1 MATKKTKA
9 SSGKATPAKR
19 TRAKKE
25 EATIPVEQLQEAIQE
40 TQAGVE
46 GGPTT
51 TPPSEP
57 QEGQI
62 QVNVDFLRT
71 TRVHI
76 AMPCYG
82 GMLTEST
89 FMSFIKWANT
99 ARQLNIDWTLETM
112 VNESLISRARN
123 TLTAKFLNMPD
134 ATHLFFVDADIG
146 WEPWHLLVLL
156 NRDVDVIGGLY
167 PMKTMPIKW
176 VVNGFEGA
184 EEGPDGLQ
192 EVSKAGTGFLLM
204 KKHVFEKMNSHPA
217 VKQYKNDIG
226 LDPVYD
232 QFLKTY
238 FDTAVRQNRYYSED
252 WTFCENWRD
261 IGGKIWVD
269 KRVLL
274 RHSGSYVF
282 CMENQ
287 QFLMDNI
294 GPLYMQQ
301 QQQQQ
306 AAQQAAQ
313 LQPDADGNI
322 TIDTGEAS
330 VDVAPEV
337 VTDVQPP
344 LVDDAQF
351 SKPGAP

>member
-1 MATKKTKA
+1 M
-9 SSGKATPAKR
+9 
-19 TRAKKE
+19 AKKNQKAE
-25 EATIPVEQLQEAIQE
+25 EATVPVEKVQELVENNPAPGQQ
-40 TQAGVE
+40 QA
-46 GGPTT
+46 PAA
-51 TPPSEP
+51 P
-57 QEGQI
+57 QQNQV
-62 QVNVDFLRT
+62 QVNVDYLKT

-99 ARQLNIDWTLETM
+99 ARQLGIDWTLETM

-123 TLTAKFLNMPD
+123 TLTAKFLDMPE

-176 VVNGFEGA
+176 VVNGFDGA

-204 KKHVFEKMNSHPA
+204 KKHVFEKMNAHPA

-226 LDPVYD
+226 LDPKYD
-232 QFLKTY
+232 KYLKTY

-261 IGGKIWVD
+261 LGGRIWVD

-287 QFLMDNI
+287 QYLQDNI
-294 GPLYMQQ
+294 GPMYVDTKKSQGFTFK
-301 QQQQQ
+301 
-306 AAQQAAQ
+306 
-313 LQPDADGNI
+313 DKDGN
-322 TIDTGEAS
+322 DS
-330 VDVAPEV
+330 R
-337 VTDVQPP
+337 
-344 LVDDAQF
+344 
-351 SKPGAP
+351 

>member
-1 MATKKTKA
+1 MATKKLSDLKVPAKKATTAKAPATKA
-9 SSGKATPAKR
+9 VTKATKA
-19 TRAKKE
+19 TKE
-25 EATIPVEQLQEAIQE
+25 PKTVPVEKLQEIAEQAAQE
-40 TQAGVE
+40 QK
-46 GGPTT
+46 
-51 TPPSEP
+51 P
-57 QEGQI
+57 QDGQV
-62 QVNVDFLRT
+62 QVNVDFLKT
-71 TRVHI
+71 TKVHI

-99 ARQLNIDWTLETM
+99 ARQLGIDWTLETM

-123 TLTAKFLNMPD
+123 TLTAKFLLQEG
-134 ATHLFFVDADIG
+134 ATHLMFIDADIG

-184 EEGPDGLQ
+184 EEGSDGLQ

-204 KKHVFEKMNSHPA
+204 KKHVFEKLKSHPA

-226 LDPVYD
+226 LDPKYD
-232 QFLKTY
+232 AHLKTY

-287 QFLMDNI
+287 THLMNTI
-294 GPLYMQQ
+294 GPMYVEELAKK
-301 QQQQQ
+301 Q
-306 AAQQAAQ
+306 ATEAQQPPAQ
-313 LQPDADGNI
+313 Q
-322 TIDTGEAS
+322 
-330 VDVAPEV
+330 
-337 VTDVQPP
+337 
-344 LVDDAQF
+344 
-351 SKPGAP
+351 

>member
-1 MATKKTKA
+1 MANKKTKD
-9 SSGKATPAKR
+9 
-19 TRAKKE
+19 E
-25 EATIPVEQLQEAIQE
+25 EKTVPVEQVQEIAAEALQN
-40 TQAGVE
+40 
-46 GGPTT
+46 
-51 TPPSEP
+51 PPSE
-57 QEGQI
+57 GQQQPGQNQV

-99 ARQLNIDWTLETM
+99 ARQLGIDWTLETM

-123 TLTAKFLNMPD
+123 TLTAKFLDMPE

-176 VVNGFEGA
+176 VVNGFDGA
-184 EEGPDGLQ
+184 EEGADGLQ

-226 LDPVYD
+226 LDPKYD
-232 QFLKTY
+232 KYLKTY

-261 IGGKIWVD
+261 LGGRIWVD

-287 QFLMDNI
+287 QHLLNTI
-294 GPLYMQQ
+294 GPMYLQEQ
-301 QQQQQ
+301 E
-306 AAQQAAQ
+306 AKKAQE
-313 LQPDADGNI
+313 G
-322 TIDTGEAS
+322 
-330 VDVAPEV
+330 
-337 VTDVQPP
+337 
-344 LVDDAQF
+344 
-351 SKPGAP
+351 K

>member
-1 MATKKTKA
+1 MATKKSKA
-9 SSGKATPAKR
+9 S
-19 TRAKKE
+19 E
-25 EATIPVEQLQEAIQE
+25 EKTVPVEKVQEIAA
-40 TQAGVE
+40 QAAVE
-46 GGPTT
+46 QAEKAADAPA
-51 TPPSEP
+51 
-57 QEGQI
+57 EGQV

-71 TRVHI
+71 TKVHI

-123 TLTAKFLNMPD
+123 TLTAKFLDMPD

-204 KKHVFEKMNSHPA
+204 KKHVFEKLKTHPA

-226 LDPVYD
+226 LDPKYD
-232 QFLKTY
+232 AHLKTY

-261 IGGKIWVD
+261 IGGRIWMD

-287 QFLMDNI
+287 EHLMNTV
-294 GPLYMQQ
+294 GPMFMERQQ
-301 QQQQQ
+301 G
-306 AAQQAAQ
+306 
-313 LQPDADGNI
+313 LGLKLVDKDGN
-322 TIDTGEAS
+322 
-330 VDVAPEV
+330 EV
-337 VTDVQPP
+337 KSIK
-344 LVDDAQF
+344 A
-351 SKPGAP
+351 A

>member
-1 MATKKTKA
+1 MATKKTKQE
-9 SSGKATPAKR
+9 KTV
-19 TRAKKE
+19 
-25 EATIPVEQLQEAIQE
+25 PVEQVQEIAEQAQSE
-40 TQAGVE
+40 QSQNTTGSQDQQTQ
-46 GGPTT
+46 
-51 TPPSEP
+51 
-57 QEGQI
+57 QGQV

-99 ARQLNIDWTLETM
+99 ARQLGIDWTLETM

-123 TLTAKFLNMPD
+123 TLTAKFLDMPE

-204 KKHVFEKMNSHPA
+204 KKHVFEKMKSHPA

-226 LDPVYD
+226 LDPKYD
-232 QFLKTY
+232 QHLKTY

-261 IGGKIWVD
+261 LGGRIWVD

-287 QFLMDNI
+287 QHLLNTV
-294 GPLYMQQ
+294 GPMWMQEQ
-301 QQQQQ
+301 KNK
-306 AAQQAAQ
+306 
-313 LQPDADGNI
+313 GFK
-322 TIDTGEAS
+322 
-330 VDVAPEV
+330 
-337 VTDVQPP
+337 
-344 LVDDAQF
+344 LVDQNGNEIAQ
-351 SKPGAP
+351 

>member
-1 MATKKTKA
+1 MARKPTTKNIA
-9 SSGKATPAKR
+9 PNG
-19 TRAKKE
+19 E
-25 EATIPVEQLQEAIQE
+25 ERTIPVEQVHEIAEQAAQEQ
-40 TQAGVE
+40 Q
-46 GGPTT
+46 
-51 TPPSEP
+51 P

-71 TRVHI
+71 TKVHI

-99 ARQLNIDWTLETM
+99 ARQLGIDWTLETM

-123 TLTAKFLNMPD
+123 TLTAKFLDMPD

-184 EEGPDGLQ
+184 EEGPDGFQ
-192 EVSKAGTGFLLM
+192 EVSKTGTGFLLM

-226 LDPVYD
+226 LDPKYD
-232 QFLKTY
+232 QYLKTY

-261 IGGKIWVD
+261 LGGKIYVD

-287 QFLMDNI
+287 EHLLSTV
-294 GPLYMQQ
+294 GPMYVEAQQ
-301 QQQQQ
+301 QKAAQ
-306 AAQQAAQ
+306 AAAQAASSA
-313 LQPDADGNI
+313 PSAEDAAAAAAAAAGI
-322 TIDTGEAS
+322 TKA
-330 VDVAPEV
+330 
-337 VTDVQPP
+337 
-344 LVDDAQF
+344 
-351 SKPGAP
+351 

>member
-1 MATKKTKA
+1 MATRKPK
-9 SSGKATPAKR
+9 PP
-19 TRAKKE
+19 KE
-25 EATIPVEQLQEAIQE
+25 ELTVPVEMVQEIAD
-40 TQAGVE
+40 QAAAAE
-46 GGPTT
+46 QSAKAADAPAEA
-51 TPPSEP
+51 PAA
-57 QEGQI
+57 GQV

-71 TRVHI
+71 TKVHI

-123 TLTAKFLNMPD
+123 TLTAKFLDMPE

-204 KKHVFEKMNSHPA
+204 KKHVFEKMKSHPA

-226 LDPVYD
+226 LDPKFD
-232 QFLKTY
+232 QHLKTY

-261 IGGKIWVD
+261 MGGKIWMD

-287 QFLMDNI
+287 EHLMNTVGPMFLER
-294 GPLYMQQ
+294 QQ
-301 QQQQQ
+301 GMG
-306 AAQQAAQ
+306 
-313 LQPDADGNI
+313 LKLVDKDGN
-322 TIDTGEAS
+322 EVKS
-330 VDVAPEV
+330 VK
-337 VTDVQPP
+337 
-344 LVDDAQF
+344 AQ
-351 SKPGAP
+351 

>member
-1 MATKKTKA
+1 MSEETQNEEKTV
-9 SSGKATPAKR
+9 
-19 TRAKKE
+19 
-25 EATIPVEQLQEAIQE
+25 PVEKVQEIAEQAAQE
-40 TQAGVE
+40 
-46 GGPTT
+46 
-51 TPPSEP
+51 
-57 QEGQI
+57 QEKKAQDGQV

-71 TRVHI
+71 TKVHI

-99 ARQLNIDWTLETM
+99 ARQLGIDWTLETM

-123 TLTAKFLNMPD
+123 TLTAKFLLQEG

-167 PMKTMPIKW
+167 PMKTMPVKW

-184 EEGPDGLQ
+184 EEGTDGLQ

-204 KKHVFEKMNSHPA
+204 KRHVFEKMATHPA
-217 VKQYKNDIG
+217 VKPYKNDIG
-226 LDPVYD
+226 LDPKYD
-232 QFLKTY
+232 SHLKTY
-238 FDTAVRQNRYYSED
+238 FDTAVRQGRYYSED

-261 IGGKIWVD
+261 MGGRIWVD

-287 QFLMDNI
+287 QHLMNTI
-294 GPLYMQQ
+294 GPMYLEEQTKKALAQKEAEKQQ
-301 QQQQQ
+301 QE
-306 AAQQAAQ
+306 A
-313 LQPDADGNI
+313 PKDG
-322 TIDTGEAS
+322 E
-330 VDVAPEV
+330 
-337 VTDVQPP
+337 
-344 LVDDAQF
+344 
-351 SKPGAP
+351 

>member
-9 SSGKATPAKR
+9 V
-19 TRAKKE
+19 KE
-25 EATIPVEQLQEAIQE
+25 EKTVPVEKLQEIVEEQSKDQQE
-40 TQAGVE
+40 QQKP
-46 GGPTT
+46 GP
-51 TPPSEP
+51 
-57 QEGQI
+57 GQV
-62 QVNVDFLRT
+62 QVDVDYLRT

-99 ARQLNIDWTLETM
+99 ARQLGIDWTLETM

-123 TLTAKFLNMPD
+123 TLTAKFLD
-134 ATHLFFVDADIG
+134 QQESTHLFFVDADIG

-156 NRDVDVIGGLY
+156 NRQVDVIGGLY

-204 KKHVFEKMNSHPA
+204 KKEVFQKLNSHPA
-217 VKQYKNDIG
+217 VKPYKNDIG
-226 LDPVYD
+226 LDPKFD
-232 QFLKTY
+232 KHLKTY
-238 FDTAVRQNRYYSED
+238 FDTAVRQGRYYSED
-252 WTFCENWRD
+252 WTACENWRD
-261 IGGKIWVD
+261 LGGKVWVD

-287 QFLMDNI
+287 DHLMNTI
-294 GPLYMQQ
+294 GPMYLEQQ
-301 QQQQQ
+301 VN
-306 AAQQAAQ
+306 A
-313 LQPDADGNI
+313 GK
-322 TIDTGEAS
+322 
-330 VDVAPEV
+330 VK
-337 VTDVQPP
+337 
-344 LVDDAQF
+344 LVDQNGNLLLEQDSPVSAKKSANRK
-351 SKPGAP
+351 SK

>member
-1 MATKKTKA
+1 MATKKTIEKA
-9 SSGKATPAKR
+9 TAKPAKAATKTPAKAP
-19 TRAKKE
+19 AK
-25 EATIPVEQLQEAIQE
+25 ATKSAKTVPVEKVQEIAEQAA
-40 TQAGVE
+40 TQNQAP
-46 GGPTT
+46 GP
-51 TPPSEP
+51 
-57 QEGQI
+57 GQV

-71 TRVHI
+71 TKVHI

-99 ARQLNIDWTLETM
+99 ARQLGIDWTLETM

-123 TLTAKFLNMPD
+123 TLTAKFLDMPD

-184 EEGPDGLQ
+184 EEGADGLQ

-204 KKHVFEKMNSHPA
+204 KKHVFEKMKTHPA

-226 LDPVYD
+226 LDPKYD
-232 QFLKTY
+232 QHLKTY

-261 IGGKIWVD
+261 MGGRIWVD

-287 QFLMDNI
+287 EHLMKTI
-294 GPLYMQQ
+294 GPMYVEEQAKKA
-301 QQQQQ
+301 Q
-306 AAQQAAQ
+306 AAPVVP
-313 LQPDADGNI
+313 PDS
-322 TIDTGEAS
+322 TG
-330 VDVAPEV
+330 V
-337 VTDVQPP
+337 VSLPTT
-344 LVDDAQF
+344 
-351 SKPGAP
+351 